1 VEKHYV
7 TGRRSVVGTGSKAE
21 PGIVRFDFEPKDEDL
36 SKISWDDFFEK
47 FEKEKLAFL
56 YQEETADGAESRF
69 HKFVRRDDG

>member
-1 VEKHYV
+1 M
-7 TGRRSVVGTGSKAE
+7 GRTMRRGPVVGTGSKAE
-21 PGIVRFDFEPKDEDL
+21 PGILQFDFEPKDEDL